1 MEDFK
6 YHTDKDSLELMK
18 KWNLENLEY
27 IIQNLSLNVFKT
39 PYWYLYLPKDYDGIV
54 EALLALTL
62 EDDMVDSIDA
72 SFNLISIE
80 ENSNAKKILLSRI
93 AEMKIKQQTL
103 GLKNIL
109 AINYVKYCELIKNN
123 SKNPHIIISIAHERK
138 IVCSNPTTLK
148 SVYGENWRKYYR
160 AA

>member
-27 IIQNLSLNVFKT
+27 IIQNLSPNVFKT
-39 PYWYLYLPKDYDGIV
+39 AYWYLYLPKNYDGIV

-62 EDDMVDSIDA
+62 EDDMEDSIDA

-80 ENSNAKKILLSRI
+80 ENSNAKKILLNRI

-109 AINYVKYCELIKNN
+109 VINYVKYCDLLKQLD
-123 SKNPHIIISIAHERK
+123 KRPHRIISIADERK

>member
-1 MEDFK
+1 MEYFK
-6 YHTDKDSLELMK
+6 YHTDAESLEIMK

-27 IIQNLSLNVFKT
+27 IIHNLSPNVFNT

-54 EALLALTL
+54 EVLLALTL
-62 EDDMVDSIDA
+62 ENDMVDSIEA

-80 ENSNAKKILLSRI
+80 ENPNAKKILLNRI

-109 AINYVKYCELIKNN
+109 VINYVKYCELIKNN
-123 SKNPHIIISIAHERK
+123 RKQPHRIIRIAEERK

-160 AA
+160 AV